1 MKISRMRIKIM
12 IMNIIINK
20 IQKTKERINIEI
32 EIKMMG
38 TIFES
43 YVNVYIFN

>member
-1 MKISRMRIKIM
+1 MKISRMIIKIM
-12 IMNIIINK
+12 IMTIIINK
-20 IQKTKERINIEI
+20 IKKDKERINIEI
-32 EIKMMG
+32 EIKMME